1 LREGEFVAVT
11 KYGQVSK
18 LTERNTGRDF
28 KETQELLNQLGPQ
41 TRGVVETQAAH
52 LQARQLE
59 EQRREAQR
67 LAGTRGGMVSQQM
80 EALEKAKEY
89 DERRRKEDE
98 RARTGDRGGDKEP
111 ELDLARFRTDKSY
124 RREFMGREQQK
135 TAEERSANRAERGA
149 QAQQDRDRQ
158 R

>member
-1 LREGEFVAVT
+1 M
-11 KYGQVSK
+11 
-18 LTERNTGRDF
+18 TGV
-28 KETQELLNQLGPQ
+28 Q
-41 TRGVVETQAAH
+41 TCALPIY

-80 EALEKAKEY
+80 EALGKAKEY
-89 DERRRKEDE
+89 DEQRRKQDE
-98 RARTGDRGGDKEP
+98 RARTGNQGGLDKEP
-111 ELDLARFRTDKSY
+111 EFDLARLHTDKSY
-124 RREFMGREQQK
+124 RREFMGRQQQK